1 MNKSD
6 ESEHLYLVSDF
17 RRNAFSFSLS
27 RMMLTVGLSCMTFIM
42 LRYIPSMP
50 TFWRIFIINGY
61 WISSKKIVCTYWG
74 NHMFCFVVFC
84 NLFVQVT
91 GSFYILYFVWK
102 TGFEACNFCFA
113 LVYLFETSICTKF
126 SFQVIFPKIIRKV
139 LNVGFPYWPCFVLF

>member
-1 MNKSD
+1 MSSTI
-6 ESEHLYLVSDF
+6 ESLLKI
-17 RRNAFSFSLS
+17 SLI
-27 RMMLTVGLSCMTFIM
+27 F
-42 LRYIPSMP
+42 LRYYFFLLQFGS
-50 TFWRIFIINGY
+50 TQDLNKTQ
-61 WISSKKIVCTYWG
+61 WISSCVSIVALLV
-74 NHMFCFVVFC
+74 NNPPPPSLFCFVVFC